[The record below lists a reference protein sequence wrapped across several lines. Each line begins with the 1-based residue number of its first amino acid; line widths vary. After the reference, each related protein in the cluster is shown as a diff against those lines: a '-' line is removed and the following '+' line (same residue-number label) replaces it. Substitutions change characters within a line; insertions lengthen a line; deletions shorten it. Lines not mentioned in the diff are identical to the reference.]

1 MKSIILRYGL
11 ISAAI
16 LLGTGYVFRLIVGSH
31 DNYNGMMIAG
41 FASMLLAFTMVYV
54 GIRAA
59 RLQQPTQQ
67 IAFRQALFV
76 GLMISLF
83 ATAAWIISWEITM
96 ATSMPDFI
104 EKYTA
109 HELADLRASGA
120 SAEEVLE
127 ATNSAKEM
135 VTNYANPFYRIA
147 LTATEILPIGLVI
160 AIAGGFFESRKK
172 GNQESIVKNPM

>member
-16 LLGTGYVFRLIVGSH
+16 LLGSGFVFRLIVGDH
-31 DNYNGMMIAG
+31 DNYNAMMIAG
-41 FASMLLAFTMVYV
+41 FASMILAFTMVYV
-54 GIRAA
+54 GMRAT
-59 RLQQPTQQ
+59 RLQQPTKQ

-96 ATSMPDFI
+96 ATTMQDFI

-120 SAEEVLE
+120 SANEILE
-127 ATNSAKEM
+127 ATASANEM
-135 VTNYANPFYRIA
+135 VVNYKNPLYRIA
-147 LTATEILPIGLVI
+147 MTAGEIFPIGLVV
-160 AIAGGFFESRKK
+160 ALGGAFLESRNKK
-172 GNQESIVKNPM
+172 RNT